1 MSIIGRL
8 PANNHLLF
16 TSFFPNLILWLW
28 AGNSASVILN
38 GSTVSQWN
46 DLSGNGNNVS
56 QATAAKQPTFISS
69 SAAYNNQPVLSFTGA
84 TPTFL
89 TGTLTAQVL
98 QPFTAYGVWES
109 DNTSNVVCI
118 NSSSPSCTPLG
129 SGAVG
134 TQQYY
139 TFAGTVLSSVG
150 ATSNTPNVVCTVTNG
165 ATSAIYVNNSQ
176 LASNTGTASTSN
188 FGVGL
193 GIGGISPNGSN
204 AMTGN
209 IGTVMLYKGSH
220 TAIQRQKI
228 FQFLG
233 NLYGFG
239 VS

>member
-1 MSIIGRL
+1 MTIYGRL
-8 PANNHLLF
+8 PTNPLLF
-16 TSFFPNLILWLW
+16 QTLIPGLVLWLW
-28 AGNSASVILN
+28 AGYPNSVILS
-38 GSTVSQWN
+38 GTKVVQWN
-46 DLSGNGNNVS
+46 DLSGNNNNVS
-56 QATAAKQPTFISS
+56 QATAGNQPTFIPNSS
-69 SAAYNNQPVLSFTGA
+69 VYNNQPVLSFTGA

-89 TGTLTAQVL
+89 TGTLAAQVL

-118 NSSSPSCTPLG
+118 NSANPSCTPLG

-150 ATSNTPNVVCTVTNG
+150 ASSNVPNVVCTVTNG
-165 ATSAIYVNNSQ
+165 VTSVIYVNNSQ
-176 LASNTGTASTSN
+176 LPSNTGTAGASN

-193 GIGGISPNGSN
+193 GIGGISPAGSN
-204 AMTGN
+204 AMTGK
-209 IGTVMLYKGSH
+209 IGSIMLYRGLH
-220 TAIQRQKI
+220 TTDQRLRI

-233 NLYGFG
+233 SIYGMG